1 MADSVEEQLEPSG
14 VGGAGPGPHEGT
26 VTVEATHNW
35 RKRAL
40 IAAVISLL
48 ASGAMA
54 AASFM
59 PWLSSGGGRTLS
71 GWDIYEAQRD
81 AGHNVFFI
89 SRFFTDPD
97 GRSVAFFTGRATL
110 LSGLG
115 LAGVTVVFL
124 ILNIMLR
131 QRQSRKGSQ
140 APGRAALSV
149 RLVAVLQVLVAI
161 AAIAAP
167 MVNARFYFE
176 GGQASGA
183 SLEYGLILLWA
194 ATYVGF
200 LGNVLGYATAWDRE
214 NLRGRD
220 YLAYLMGAVLVA
232 IGLAAGNLLPMS

>member
-1 MADSVEEQLEPSG
+1 MADGVGEQLEPPA
-14 VGGAGPGPHEGT
+14 AGCTPPAPHEGT
-26 VTVEATHNW
+26 VAVAAANNW

-40 IAAVISLL
+40 LAAAISLL
-48 ASGAMA
+48 ASGAMV

-59 PWLSSGGGRTLS
+59 PWLRSETGRTLS
-71 GWDIYEAQRD
+71 GWDIYEVQRD

-161 AAIAAP
+161 ATIAAP

-176 GGQASGA
+176 GGRASAA

-220 YLAYLMGAVLVA
+220 YLGYLMGAVLLA